1 MVYIV
6 LFIMVLVVG
15 AGLVFITEYI
25 SYKTNIII
33 INYFNTSYMPYRES
47 DNKLKRNGFSGEARA
62 KRFLANLV
70 DKRDIFVTNLLIPK
84 DDGFT
89 TEIDCVL
96 ISRKGIF
103 CFEVKNWIGRV
114 NGFECDDF
122 WYRKYMTRHSK
133 AKQIKNPVKQNETH
147 VRAINKVLGYE
158 YFVHNV
164 VLFSQD
170 ITLEHIVSNCVY
182 TRSMFEQYYK
192 SLKKNVFSRRKTY
205 ELIAKLV
212 IYKANEDKMRL
223 HEEQFKRKYDAI

>member
-1 MVYIV
+1 MVYIA
-6 LFIMVLVVG
+6 VLVMFLFVIVS
-15 AGLVFITEYI
+15 LICVVDYV
-25 SYKTNIII
+25 SYKVDLKTIKL
-33 INYFNTSYMPYRES
+33 FNTPYMPYRES
-47 DNKLKRNGFSGEARA
+47 PNKLQKNGFSGEARA

-70 DKRDIFVTNLLIPK
+70 DKKDIFITNLLIPK

-103 CFEVKNWIGRV
+103 CFEVKNWIGRI

-122 WYRKYMTRHSK
+122 WYRRYVTRHSK

-147 VRAINKVLGYE
+147 VRAVNKVLGYE

-170 ITLEHIVSNCVY
+170 VTLEHIVSNCVY
-182 TRSMFEQYYK
+182 TRSTFEQYYK
-192 SLKKNVFSRRKTY
+192 SLKKNVFSRKKTY

-212 IYKANEDKMRL
+212 IYKANEEKMRL
-223 HEEQFKRKYDAI
+223 HEEQFKRKHDAI

>member
-1 MVYIV
+1 
-6 LFIMVLVVG
+6 MVLVVG

-25 SYKTNIII
+25 SYKTNIMI

-47 DNKLKRNGFSGEARA
+47 DNKLKRN
-62 KRFLANLV
+62 
-70 DKRDIFVTNLLIPK
+70 
-84 DDGFT
+84 GFT

-122 WYRKYMTRHSK
+122 WYRKYMSRHSK

-170 ITLEHIVSNCVY
+170 ITLKHIVSNCVY